1 MTIAKAELVKLA
13 EQGFTLSKSPHEQD
27 RLRGYYALCFVVG
40 SAETAQYVD
49 SIKNKQAQLTQLLE
63 QRILNHIND

>member
-1 MTIAKAELVKLA
+1 MTISKTELTRLAK
-13 EQGFTLSKSPHEQD
+13 QGFTLSKSPHEQV